1 MPAMHRCLVVAIAML
16 AGACQSSGPTKEEL
30 EAAKSTIDC
39 DHAGERFLI
48 RFADGEARIL
58 MPDATRIIL
67 YQVPVTSG
75 LRYTNGLID
84 LRGRGLEFELS
95 RERQTVR
102 MICKQYEI
110 PAPKE

>member
-1 MPAMHRCLVVAIAML
+1 MSATHRFLAVAVALL
-16 AGACQSSGPTKEEL
+16 AGACQSSGPTKEEI
-30 EAAKSTIDC
+30 EAAKSTLDC

-58 MPDATRIIL
+58 MPDATRVVL
-67 YQVPVTSG
+67 YQVPVVSG

-84 LRGRGLEFELS
+84 MRGRGFEFELS

-110 PAPKE
+110 PLPQE